1 VGEGYENWSAK
12 KKVEENVHCIKKY
25 TIFANDRLLRLLTD

>member
-1 VGEGYENWSAK
+1 MKTGVR